1 VTTSLSQAREA
12 WRDWLRSERR
22 LSGHTLTAYEHDIA
36 EFVAFMTKYLGA
48 PPTLAQLGKLKPAEF
63 RAWLA
68 DRAHQG
74 LARTSTARAFSS
86 VRSFFRFLDKRD
98 LAHNASIAAIQTPK
112 LPRSVPKALSERDMA
127 ELLEPPPSTTTGRD
141 GWIEQRDTAILLL
154 LYGAGLRIGEALG
167 LAKATIDSLLDRG
180 QDTLD
185 ITGKGNKT
193 RLVPLLPA
201 ALEALAAY
209 RDACPFMKARG
220 PRDAFFLGARGNPL
234 DPAIVQKRVRRF
246 GDAACAAPLLRHPPA
261 GGRRRPAHHPG
272 AAGARQPVDHPAL
285 HRRRRRPPERGLPGG
300 ASASEGARLAR
311 SCFSSNRPW
320 RESTESTGVHS
331 GVDRLDADDT
341 RVSGQESTN
350 SATPRPL
357 KNHLIE
363 GPGLKCRCH
372 RDFRPSSDSRRSTII
387 IMRAI
392 LHDHAPNTYYGH

>member
-22 LSGHTLTAYEHDIA
+22 LSGHTLIAYEHDIA

-98 LAHNASIAAIQTPK
+98 LVHNASIAAIQTPK
-112 LPRSVPKALSERDMA
+112 LPRSVPKALSERDME
-127 ELLEPPPSTTTGRD
+127 ELLEQPAAATTGHD
-141 GWIEQRDTAILLL
+141 NWIEQRDTAILLL

-234 DPAIVQKRVRRF
+234 DPAIVQKRVRDLRRQLGLTESVTPHALRHSF
-246 GDAACAAPLLRHPPA
+246 ATHLLAAGGDLRTIQELLGHASLSTTQRYTDVDAARLSAVYRAAHPRA
-261 GGRRRPAHHPG
+261 K
-272 AAGARQPVDHPAL
+272 V
-285 HRRRRRPPERGLPGG
+285 
-300 ASASEGARLAR
+300 R
-311 SCFSSNRPW
+311 S
-320 RESTESTGVHS
+320 
-331 GVDRLDADDT
+331 
-341 RVSGQESTN
+341 
-350 SATPRPL
+350 
-357 KNHLIE
+357 
-363 GPGLKCRCH
+363 
-372 RDFRPSSDSRRSTII
+372 
-387 IMRAI
+387 
-392 LHDHAPNTYYGH
+392 

>member
-1 VTTSLSQAREA
+1 VTTTPATGLATAREA

-36 EFVAFMTKYLGA
+36 EFVAFMTRYLGS

-112 LPRSVPKALSERDMA
+112 LPRSVPKALSERDME
-127 ELLEPPPSTTTGRD
+127 ELLEQPPAATTGRD

-167 LAKATIDSLLDRG
+167 LSKATIDSLLDHG
-180 QDTLD
+180 HDTLD

-209 RDACPFMKARG
+209 RDACPFMKALG
-220 PRDAFFLGARGNPL
+220 PRDAFFLGARGAPL
-234 DPAIVQKRVRRF
+234 DPAIVQKRVRDLRRQLGLADSVTPHALRHSF
-246 GDAACAAPLLRHPPA
+246 ATHLLSAGGDLRTIQELLGHASLSTTQRYTDVDAARLSAVYRAAHPRA
-261 GGRRRPAHHPG
+261 K
-272 AAGARQPVDHPAL
+272 V
-285 HRRRRRPPERGLPGG
+285 RG
-300 ASASEGARLAR
+300 
-311 SCFSSNRPW
+311 
-320 RESTESTGVHS
+320 
-331 GVDRLDADDT
+331 
-341 RVSGQESTN
+341 
-350 SATPRPL
+350 
-357 KNHLIE
+357 
-363 GPGLKCRCH
+363 
-372 RDFRPSSDSRRSTII
+372 
-387 IMRAI
+387 
-392 LHDHAPNTYYGH
+392 

>member
-1 VTTSLSQAREA
+1 MTTSLATAREA

-36 EFVAFMTKYLGA
+36 EFVAFMTRYLGA
-48 PPTLAQLGKLKPAEF
+48 PPTLAQLGKLKSAEF

-112 LPRSVPKALSERDMA
+112 LPRSVPKALSERDME
-127 ELLEPPPSTTTGRD
+127 ELLEQPADAQARRD

-167 LAKATIDSLLDRG
+167 LAKGTVDSLLDHG
-180 QDTLD
+180 HDTLD

-209 RDACPFMKARG
+209 RDACPFMKALG
-220 PRDAFFLGARGNPL
+220 PRDAFFLGARGAPL
-234 DPAIVQKRVRRF
+234 DPAIVQKRVRDLRRQLGLADSVTPHALRHSF
-246 GDAACAAPLLRHPPA
+246 ATHLLAAGGDLRTIQELLGHASLSTTQRYTDVDAARLSAVYRAAHPRA
-261 GGRRRPAHHPG
+261 KVRR
-272 AAGARQPVDHPAL
+272 
-285 HRRRRRPPERGLPGG
+285 
-300 ASASEGARLAR
+300 
-311 SCFSSNRPW
+311 
-320 RESTESTGVHS
+320 
-331 GVDRLDADDT
+331 
-341 RVSGQESTN
+341 
-350 SATPRPL
+350 
-357 KNHLIE
+357 
-363 GPGLKCRCH
+363 
-372 RDFRPSSDSRRSTII
+372 
-387 IMRAI
+387 
-392 LHDHAPNTYYGH
+392 

>member
-1 VTTSLSQAREA
+1 VTTSLAAAREA

-22 LSGHTLTAYEHDIA
+22 LSGHTLTAYEHDVA

-112 LPRSVPKALSERDMA
+112 LPHSVPKALSERDME
-127 ELLEPPPSTTTGRD
+127 ELLEQPPAGTQRGD

-167 LAKATIDSLLDRG
+167 LAKATVDSLLDHG

-209 RDACPFMKARG
+209 RDACPFMKALG
-220 PRDAFFLGARGNPL
+220 PRDAFFLGARGAPL
-234 DPAIVQKRVRRF
+234 DPAIVQKRVRDLRRQLGLADSVTPHALRHSF
-246 GDAACAAPLLRHPPA
+246 ATHLLAAGGDLRTIQELLGHASLSTTQRYTDVDAARLSAVYRAAHPRA
-261 GGRRRPAHHPG
+261 K
-272 AAGARQPVDHPAL
+272 V
-285 HRRRRRPPERGLPGG
+285 RG
-300 ASASEGARLAR
+300 
-311 SCFSSNRPW
+311 
-320 RESTESTGVHS
+320 
-331 GVDRLDADDT
+331 
-341 RVSGQESTN
+341 
-350 SATPRPL
+350 
-357 KNHLIE
+357 
-363 GPGLKCRCH
+363 
-372 RDFRPSSDSRRSTII
+372 
-387 IMRAI
+387 
-392 LHDHAPNTYYGH
+392 